1 MTEVFTSSCLEG
13 QIALIT
19 GASSGIGAACARR
32 LAASGARVLLSGRDA
47 KRLATVADAC
57 GGRAIILPS
66 DLANLEAPEALAE
79 QVKSQVGALD
89 ILIHSAGYGD
99 VVSTNRIR
107 PEDIDRVFAVNV
119 RAPLLLTSRLVPG
132 MIAKRRG
139 AIVNISSVVG
149 SMGTPFQAAYSAT
162 KGALDAMTRSLA
174 REYGSVGIR
183 VNSIAAGLIATEMW
197 GDRLSDPAL
206 VEGGAQFTA
215 VNAWGK
221 PEMVADAALFLVSD
235 ASAYITGQTLFVD
248 GGMVNTGNLIPPS
261 FFGKPKLKPE
271 PGP

>member
-1 MTEVFTSSCLEG
+1 MTGVFTSNCLEG
-13 QIALIT
+13 RTALIT

-32 LAASGARVLLSGRDA
+32 LAASGAHVLLSGRHA
-47 KRLATVADAC
+47 QRLAAVAETCD
-57 GGRAIILPS
+57 GRATILPAE
-66 DLANLEAPEALAE
+66 LAEPDGPAALAE
-79 QVKSQVGALD
+79 QVKSQAGALD
-89 ILIHSAGYGD
+89 VLVNSAGYGD
-99 VVSTNRIR
+99 VVSTTRIR

-119 RAPLLLTSRLVPG
+119 RAPLLLASRLVPG
-132 MIAKRRG
+132 MIARRRG
-139 AIVNISSVVG
+139 SIVNISSVVG

-174 REYGSVGIR
+174 REYGSAGIR

-197 GDRLSDPAL
+197 GDKLSDPAL

-215 VNAWGK
+215 VQAWGK
-221 PEMVADAALFLVSD
+221 PEMVADAVLFLACD

-261 FFGKPKLKPE
+261 FFGKPKPS
-271 PGP
+271 P